1 MADYDT
7 EVGVQLDTQFEKAIE
22 QANRLVAVLERL
34 QDTTKNVVNTI
45 RQMSSLTNSL
55 KTLSAIDFSKM
66 DQQIDKTV
74 STVQK
79 LENKLRNLQIPS
91 LTGIANSLRQLNNMN
106 IRFNVSD
113 IEKLKEIP
121 SIMKSIEALDANKIG
136 RIFSTLDTQ
145 IAPFIAKLKEA
156 SSELKNLAT
165 VTQALDKFHTDIGK
179 AKQKV
184 NDLGN
189 EADKTKSKISQMFT
203 VGNIIYF
210 YNMSKQVFKSIGDI
224 IGKAIDFTETENYFS
239 RAMGNMRDEA
249 MKFQNQMSKMFGM
262 AVPDMMQMQATFKNM
277 LGSLGGLTDEMSYML
292 SERVSKMALDFS
304 SLYNTSIEQA
314 STKFQAALSKQVRP
328 IRSVSGYDITQ
339 NVLQA
344 TMNEIGLNDRKISQ
358 MNEIEKRLLIILTL
372 QQQMARSAA
381 MGDFARTIEQPANQ
395 LRVLQQQLQEVGR
408 WIGAVFYSTIAKVLP
423 YINGFVMAIKELIK
437 TFALFLGY
445 EMPDSSGQ
453 TGTILDDIDNS
464 FGDISDDID
473 DVNDG
478 LDDTNKKLKEWQNF
492 KAPFDVFNVIPTQ
505 SSTSGSGSGGASGS
519 AGGMTVDPRL
529 LKALEDYDYLFG
541 NIRMKAMDIRD
552 NIIEWIDKLNK
563 GINENIFEPLGNS
576 WNKYGAGIMSN
587 IDEMLENSKYL
598 WSSFFDVV
606 GEKWKPFFQQAS
618 DLFFGLL
625 DTGTLVLTSIQ
636 KFFISVWD
644 NGGKFLFESI
654 WDLATAFLKLASSFN
669 DNFLKPVIRG
679 LKNTLVPVFGSAF
692 GVISGIIGVAIELL
706 AKIVDWVADCTP
718 LVVALGSALTG
729 MFLTIKIAKFVELFT
744 TLKNHLGTLG
754 ALNSLLLQNSG
765 LYSKIWSAI
774 YDGKSSVGG
783 TQTALK
789 TLNDLLLN
797 TRVWSV
803 FKDMAGKASAS
814 MVIFGTSMMEAQSPL
829 KNLAGMIV
837 SKLGEALIWLVNNP
851 IALVATAI
859 GLLVGAFA
867 LFGSQEEDTEVNIED
882 CSETIQEQA
891 KAVDDLASSMDN
903 ATSSFDDAMNSA
915 KANAESITDAI
926 SRLKEL
932 SGKTGVIDTSDLA
945 EAETLVKKINEVL
958 GDVFEISSD
967 NRLVQ
972 KKTNDELKQSV
983 EFTKQKAEEEAKY
996 QLKLEATKAQMEAQ
1010 YNVKLSEKRISEMES
1025 ENEELE
1031 KNIAL
1036 YKEAAENLPY
1046 GTQKRNEYNEKI
1058 SDASEKLK
1066 QNKTDLLA
1074 EKETLEKAN
1083 KTLNDSS
1090 DMLSMLADEERKANT
1105 ATTELTT
1112 ALYDFYSTF
1121 DLSDKQAES
1130 IDALTSTLV
1139 SNIEKMR
1146 SATDEESSDLKK
1158 KNEEKIAEYV
1168 KLAENYNLTYDQ
1180 MIEIIEKKG
1189 ANLNDEEKRQL
1200 KESLDNQKNKQE
1212 KELKQFKQSKD
1223 DVFEELKK
1231 SNDNMSKESEQG
1243 YNSLLDSLYKHNG
1256 KVSKEYSKQ
1265 YEYMLDILRHHKVD
1279 VTSET
1284 GDMYGQLF
1292 SLLVNSNGD
1301 ISKEQLE
1308 HYADLL
1314 TMAIESGDEEGSS
1327 FISKLKESISSDDIS
1342 PEVMEQWLIGQGIMD
1357 DPLETS
1363 VKVNGAWDV
1372 ATGARNILDKIINPA
1387 LKTTANVTNSTK
1399 ESNRVRDEFL
1409 GKLKDL
1415 SASAW
1420 ISNTYDAWDSF
1431 RRYFANNPINA
1442 VADLTIGLTSAIGSW
1457 FSGGYAT
1464 GGFPPVG
1471 QLFIA
1476 RESAPEM
1483 VGTLGGRPAVANND
1497 QITDGIYRAV
1507 LQAQRDAGN
1516 NHNDSGD
1523 LYITIQNQ
1531 DGTKTEKV
1539 IKDYK
1544 KNQIFSGGKGGIP
1557 V

>member
-45 RQMSSLTNSL
+45 RQMSTLTNSL
-55 KTLSAIDFSKM
+55 KTLSAIDFSNM
-66 DQQIDKTV
+66 DNQIDKTV

-79 LENKLRNLQIPS
+79 LENKLKNLQIPS
-91 LTGIANSLRQLNNMN
+91 LTGIANSLRQLNNIN

-145 IAPFIAKLKEA
+145 ISPFIAKLKEA

-224 IGKAIDFTETENYFS
+224 IGKSIDFTETENYFS

-249 MKFQNQMSKMFGM
+249 MKFQNQMSEMFGM

-344 TMNEIGLNDRKISQ
+344 TMDEIGLNDRKISQ

-505 SSTSGSGSGGASGS
+505 SSTSGSGSDGASGS

-654 WDLATAFLKLASSFN
+654 WNLATAFLKLASSFN

-1301 ISKEQLE
+1301 ISREQLE

-1387 LKTTANVTNSTK
+1387 LKTTAKVTNSTK

>member
-45 RQMSSLTNSL
+45 RQMSTLTNSL
-55 KTLSAIDFSKM
+55 KTLSAIDFSNM
-66 DQQIDKTV
+66 DNQIDKTV

-79 LENKLRNLQIPS
+79 LENKLKNLQIPS
-91 LTGIANSLRQLNNMN
+91 LTGIANSLRQLNNIN

-145 IAPFIAKLKEA
+145 ISPFIAKLKEA

-224 IGKAIDFTETENYFS
+224 IGKSIDFTETENYFS

-249 MKFQNQMSKMFGM
+249 MKFQNQMSEMFGM

-344 TMNEIGLNDRKISQ
+344 TMDEIGLNDRKISQ

-505 SSTSGSGSGGASGS
+505 SSTSGSGSDGASGS

-654 WDLATAFLKLASSFN
+654 WNLATAFLKLASSFN

-729 MFLTIKIAKFVELFT
+729 MFLTIKIGKILDMASALGGAHSILRSFGALALE
-744 TLKNHLGTLG
+744 HSGTLRKLW
-754 ALNSLLLQNSG
+754 AVFSDSN
-765 LYSKIWSAI
+765 K
-774 YDGKSSVGG
+774 SVGG
-783 TQTALK
+783 ASKILDSFNTLLAATKFGEKYGDMIFKVALK
-789 TLNDLLLN
+789 AESLGTEFLGA
-797 TRVWSV
+797 TS
-803 FKDMAGKASAS
+803 SA
-814 MVIFGTSMMEAQSPL
+814 
-829 KNLAGMIV
+829 KNLAGMLLT
-837 SKLGEALIWLVNNP
+837 KLSSALTWLATNP
-851 IALVATAI
+851 IVAVIAGI
-859 GLLVGAFA
+859 GLLVGAFVA
-867 LFGSQEEDTEVNIED
+867 FGNQEKDTSIDIED
-882 CSETIQEQA
+882 CSEDIQDQM
-891 KAVDDLASSMDN
+891 KKVDELAESMDN
-903 ATSSFDDAMNSA
+903 AKKSFEDSMNSA
-915 KANAESITDAI
+915 KANSESLEQAI

-945 EAETLVKKINEVL
+945 EAETLVKKINDVL

-972 KKTNDELKQSV
+972 KQTNDELKQSV
-983 EFTKQKAEEEAKY
+983 QYSKQKAEEEAKY
-996 QLKLEATKAQMEAQ
+996 QYRIELNKQILEGNNDLSKLG
-1010 YNVKLSEKRISEMES
+1010 V
-1025 ENEELE
+1025 ELE
-1031 KNIAL
+1031 RKH
-1036 YKEAAENLPY
+1036 
-1046 GTQKRNEYNEKI
+1046 NE
-1058 SDASEKLK
+1058 
-1066 QNKTDLLA
+1066 LA
-1074 EKETLEKAN
+1074 EKESNPWWNRTRGDNKEIKQLKTDIEGLEQK
-1083 KTLNDSS
+1083 S
-1090 DMLSMLADEERKANT
+1090 EEAKESIDGARKAIRDLDDDSRKT
-1105 ATTELTT
+1105 SSSVTELSTT
-1112 ALYDFYSTF
+1112 VADFYSEF
-1121 DLSDKQAES
+1121 DISDKSAMQFENLTNS
-1130 IDALTSTLV
+1130 IID
-1139 SNIEKMR
+1139 NINKMR
-1146 SATDEESSDLKK
+1146 SATDEESADLKK
-1158 KNEEKIAEYV
+1158 KNEEKISEYV
-1168 KLAENYNLTYDQ
+1168 KLAENCNLTYDQ
-1180 MIEIIEKKG
+1180 MIKIIEEKG

-1200 KESLDNQKNKQE
+1200 KESLDNQKEKQE
-1212 KELKQFKQSKD
+1212 KELKQFKQNKD
-1223 DVFEELKK
+1223 DVLKELKK
-1231 SNDNMSKESEQG
+1231 SNKYMSQETEQG
-1243 YNSLLDSLYKHNG
+1243 YNSLFDSLYKHNG

-1301 ISKEQLE
+1301 ISREQLE

-1387 LKTTANVTNSTK
+1387 LKTTAKVTNSTK